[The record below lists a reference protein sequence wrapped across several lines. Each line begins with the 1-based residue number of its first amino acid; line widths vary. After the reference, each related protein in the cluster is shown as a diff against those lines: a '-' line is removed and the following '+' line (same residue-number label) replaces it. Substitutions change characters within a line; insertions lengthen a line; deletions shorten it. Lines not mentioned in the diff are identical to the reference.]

1 MNYLVIAI
9 IVALLIGVCIM
20 GMSES
25 YTNQRN
31 SYASLSLPLS
41 LTSPSCM
48 RTKNYTNIYDGYQMA
63 PPVRES
69 PCSVATEPHYRK
81 LNVSYPADEPVY
93 DKECKDGYRCR
104 VMGVATGVQG
114 KIM

>member
-9 IVALLIGVCIM
+9 IAVLLICACIM

-25 YTNQRN
+25 YTNQTN
-31 SYASLSLPLS
+31 NYASLTLPLS
-41 LTSPSCM
+41 LSSPSCM
-48 RTKNYTNIYDGYQMA
+48 RTKNYTNIYDGYQLP
-63 PPVRES
+63 PPVNES

-81 LNVSYPADEPVY
+81 LNVSYPANEPIY

-104 VMGVATGVQG
+104 SMGVAIGVQG